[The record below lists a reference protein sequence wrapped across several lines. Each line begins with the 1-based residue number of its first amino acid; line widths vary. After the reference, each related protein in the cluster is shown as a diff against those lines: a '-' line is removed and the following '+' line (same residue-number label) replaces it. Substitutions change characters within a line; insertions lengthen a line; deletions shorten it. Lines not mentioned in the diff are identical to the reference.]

1 MKRLTNIINK
11 HFNIKPQSLV
21 KIIFI
26 MMFALTSCGPQGG
39 KSRKARVLT
48 PDDYKDVEY
57 DVTSTLDAYNKLSE
71 EDKKNYD
78 APPEVVKN
86 GKDAVYIGFT
96 KLKNIKSVYNKAAGV
111 LEVSGTVDVYK
122 KDKQTLITSKDF
134 RLKGQHTTEDSVFA
148 LKPIDITEDA
158 RVDKSAVTKDYDGT
172 LKVRAKVTCFDIDE
186 NDNVDCSNSIIDLY
200 FKAGDRYFT
209 DQVESKAPMKS
220 QQSSDI
226 KKEQPKKSET
236 VKTPSVPEKKDE
248 PQETAPKTDNSAS
261 GQSTRPQQPP
271 VSNSPGKVDENNQD
285 DDEETGID
293 EEGDDESIPGR
304 YEGTV
309 TTVNLPDL
317 FDVPKVETSN
327 SKNQTA
333 SATSTVSNT
342 ATVSPTVKPSEGKP
356 QAPAKTPPTTT
367 TSPQKPANTLPS
379 KPPVQPQPAP
389 TPSPI
394 PVPSKTEATKEQV
407 IDLNFKIDRSGNVIR
422 HNQAFG
428 SYSGGYLRNASSLKE
443 QQDSFNQKHLY
454 YFHDNGRYYG
464 TQEAVEIVQLMG
476 KKIYQ
481 AERNKIY
488 VSRIAA
494 QRGGLIRPSKSHQ
507 NGLDI
512 DIGYPTKSGKTKFP
526 VVVASGGSKI
536 ISSDYSPAK
545 TLELFK
551 FLVTQ
556 KQYPVSRL
564 FVDRHIIKNLCSYAR
579 ETKQTEN
586 NQKAVIAKVFSIL
599 QHVDGHGNH
608 FHLRLKCDSKRHKCL
623 DVYYSKH
630 SICTTSSMV
639 VK

>member
-1 MKRLTNIINK
+1 
-11 HFNIKPQSLV
+11 
-21 KIIFI
+21 
-26 MMFALTSCGPQGG
+26 
-39 KSRKARVLT
+39 
-48 PDDYKDVEY
+48 
-57 DVTSTLDAYNKLSE
+57 
-71 EDKKNYD
+71 
-78 APPEVVKN
+78 
-86 GKDAVYIGFT
+86 
-96 KLKNIKSVYNKAAGV
+96 
-111 LEVSGTVDVYK
+111 
-122 KDKQTLITSKDF
+122 
-134 RLKGQHTTEDSVFA
+134 
-148 LKPIDITEDA
+148 
-158 RVDKSAVTKDYDGT
+158 
-172 LKVRAKVTCFDIDE
+172 
-186 NDNVDCSNSIIDLY
+186 
-200 FKAGDRYFT
+200 
-209 DQVESKAPMKS
+209 
-220 QQSSDI
+220 
-226 KKEQPKKSET
+226 
-236 VKTPSVPEKKDE
+236 
-248 PQETAPKTDNSAS
+248 
-261 GQSTRPQQPP
+261 
-271 VSNSPGKVDENNQD
+271 
-285 DDEETGID
+285 
-293 EEGDDESIPGR
+293 
-304 YEGTV
+304 
-309 TTVNLPDL
+309 
-317 FDVPKVETSN
+317 
-327 SKNQTA
+327 
-333 SATSTVSNT
+333 
-342 ATVSPTVKPSEGKP
+342 
-356 QAPAKTPPTTT
+356 
-367 TSPQKPANTLPS
+367 
-379 KPPVQPQPAP
+379 QPAP
-389 TPSPI
+389 TPSPV

-623 DVYYSKH
+623 DVYYSKR